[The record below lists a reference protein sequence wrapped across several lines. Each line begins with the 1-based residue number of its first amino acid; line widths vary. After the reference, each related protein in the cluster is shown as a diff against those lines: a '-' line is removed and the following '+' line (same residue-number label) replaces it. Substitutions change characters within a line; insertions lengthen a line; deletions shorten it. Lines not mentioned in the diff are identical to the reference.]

1 MRRNAALCEGLAA
14 TSHDRP
20 TWGPGKY
27 CPPGTRTFRIGG
39 TRPPIS
45 PSPGDQA
52 AAWRIAAGF
61 RELREDDFA
70 GGFVI
75 RRLKPF
81 GSAEVRTWWT
91 ASICRLVTAH
101 PDAPGDQ
108 PPPDLDLMPFIRL
121 IGSLGLEF
129 LTADLAR
136 RADRT
141 WQLIELGDGQVSDRP
156 STTSPAT
163 LIAAALAR

>member
-1 MRRNAALCEGLAA
+1 VDTFHA
-14 TSHDRP
+14 TERSSLR
-20 TWGPGKY
+20 
-27 CPPGTRTFRIGG
+27 RIGCNVARQANVG
-39 TRPPIS
+39 TWEIL
-45 PSPGDQA
+45 PSWHAHVQDRRDEAAYIPRPGDQA

-91 ASICRLVTAH
+91 ASTCRLVTAH

-141 WQLIELGDGQVSDRP
+141 
-156 STTSPAT
+156 
-163 LIAAALAR
+163 

>member
-1 MRRNAALCEGLAA
+1 M
-14 TSHDRP
+14 
-20 TWGPGKY
+20 
-27 CPPGTRTFRIGG
+27 
-39 TRPPIS
+39 IS
-45 PSPGDQA
+45 PT
-52 AAWRIAAGF
+52 
-61 RELREDDFA
+61 DD
-70 GGFVI
+70 GFVI

-91 ASICRLVTAH
+91 ASTCRLVTAH

-129 LTADLAR
+129 LVADLAR